1 MKLDWNYARAFLTAA
16 EEGSFSKA
24 ATKLGITQPTLS
36 RQIAALEKDLN
47 LTLFERLTTGLV
59 LTPTGSSLLEHV
71 KAMNISAQQFSLAVT
86 GMSEEL
92 EGTVSIAVSEINALF
107 NMPNIIEQLRL
118 EAPNISLDVIV
129 SNQVSDIKRREAD
142 IALRSFRPDDPDLIV
157 RKLYDERIW
166 LYGTPSLVESYGAP
180 HHPSEITGINILG
193 FERTNLLIDRLTQQ
207 GWQLSERNFPIVTSF
222 QGLQW
227 QLAKKGLGLCLLPEK
242 IGDAETSLVRAFEPL
257 GPIVTI
263 PLWIVTHRELHTNL
277 RIRKVF
283 DLLVAGFNLT

>member
-1 MKLDWNYARAFLTAA
+1 MKIDWNYARAFLTAS

-24 ATKLGITQPTLS
+24 ALKLGLTQPTLS

-59 LTPTGSSLLEHV
+59 LTPTGKNLLTHV
-71 KAMNISAQQFSLAVT
+71 KAMNASAQQFSLAVT

-92 EGTVSIAVSEINALF
+92 EGIVSISVCETDALF
-107 NMPNIIEQLRL
+107 RMPNIIEHLRL
-118 EAPNISLDVIV
+118 QAPHIALDVIV
-129 SNQVSDIKRREAD
+129 SNQVSDIKKREAD
-142 IALRSFRPDDPDLIV
+142 IAIRSFRPDDPDLIV
-157 RKLYDERIW
+157 RKLGDEPIW
-166 LYGTPSLVESYGAP
+166 LYGTPSLVESYGSP
-180 HHPSEITGINILG
+180 SNPSDVSEIHILG
-193 FERTNLLIDRLTQQ
+193 FDRSNRLIDRLTQQ
-207 GWQLSERNFPIVTSF
+207 GWNVSERHFPIVTSF